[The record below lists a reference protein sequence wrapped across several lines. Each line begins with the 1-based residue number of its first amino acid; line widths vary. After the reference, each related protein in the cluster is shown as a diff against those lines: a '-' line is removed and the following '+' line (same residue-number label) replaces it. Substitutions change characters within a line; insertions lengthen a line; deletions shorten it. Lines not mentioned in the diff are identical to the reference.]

1 MYLKTLFSLI
11 HFTISKPVS
20 DFTSSCFLDNIL
32 LCHLAVGCAVTVSG
46 AAGLNIAFNLRKVL
60 LRIRP
65 GFMSFISA
73 CYTTT

>member
-20 DFTSSCFLDNIL
+20 DFTSSCSLDNIL

-46 AAGLNIAFNLRKVL
+46 AAGVEYCLQFKKSVVKNSTWVYEF
-60 LRIRP
+60 
-65 GFMSFISA
+65 
-73 CYTTT
+73 Y